1 MKKIAITGTVACGK
15 STVLRH
21 FSKCFPVFNCD
32 DAIRELY
39 HQSDTISEIKKKFTM
54 ETFLETSF
62 KEQLIQILL
71 QNKHALKSLEAILYP
86 KLHKMMNEF
95 ERKARRFSKIAFFEV
110 PLLLEKNLEKNYD
123 KVIVLHSTKWKRKK
137 NFLKRGGSEAMFR
150 FLNSNQWSDAR
161 KLSIAKNLIAKKKDF
176 TLISALGRNI
186 SYKNLHECTRI

>member
-1 MKKIAITGTVACGK
+1 MKKIAITGGIACGK
-15 STVLRH
+15 STVLMH
-21 FSKCFPVFNCD
+21 FSKRFPVFNCD
-32 DAIRELY
+32 DAIRLLY

-54 ETFLETSF
+54 ATFLETSF

-86 KLHKMMNEF
+86 KLHKMMHEF

-137 NFLKRGGSEAMFR
+137 NFLKRGGSQAMFR
-150 FLNSNQWSDAR
+150 FLNSNQWSDA
-161 KLSIAKNLIAKKKDF
+161 KKSSIAKKKDF
-176 TLISALGRNI
+176 TLISTLGRNI
-186 SYKNLHECTRI
+186 PYKNLHECTRI

>member
-32 DAIRELY
+32 DAIRDLY

-54 ETFLETSF
+54 ETFC
-62 KEQLIQILL
+62 KEKLIQILV

-123 KVIVLHSTKWKRKK
+123 KVIILNSTKWKRKK
-137 NFLKRGGSEAMFR
+137 NFLKRGGSEAMFH
-150 FLNSNQWSDAR
+150 FLNSNQWSDA
-161 KLSIAKNLIAKKKDF
+161 KKSSIAKKKDF